1 MRSSMLAVA
10 ARARADP
17 GVPDAVD
24 AKAVD
29 DIVEYAQGEGVGAL
43 EDHADLLPEVEEVG
57 AGPVDVLSVDE
68 DLPRDPDVL
77 DKVRH
82 PVERPEEGRLA
93 AAGRPD
99 EGGDPALLDVQAD
112 ALEGLELPVVEV
124 EIADF
129 DDGHE
134 VTRTSRG
141 DSRPCAYRP
150 GR

>member
-1 MRSSMLAVA
+1 MDGLEA
-10 ARARADP
+10 ARERFLEDP

-29 DIVEYAQGEGVGAL
+29 DVVKNAQGEGIGAL
-43 EDHADLLPEVEEVG
+43 EDHTDLLPEVEEVG
-57 AGPVDVLSVDE
+57 AGPVDVISVDE

-77 DKVRH
+77 DEIRH

-93 AAGRPD
+93 AARRPD
-99 EGGDPALLDVQAD
+99 EGGDPVLLDVQAD
-112 ALEGLELPVVEV
+112 ALEGLELPVVEIEV
-124 EIADF
+124 ADF